1 MGSLSEYYLQ
11 YRALVCCNDFD
22 GNAYLT
28 ELAQQ
33 IQRTAGA
40 AGGEIPHLKLL
51 AWGPEGDYG
60 KADILGVDRP
70 VELFHRFENPC
81 TDLAVILNTSAVCP
95 DETLAR
101 VIGDAVRE
109 VSARFRLE
117 LTVFKKDHFG
127 LGE

>member
-1 MGSLSEYYLQ
+1 M
-11 YRALVCCNDFD
+11 RRKPD
-22 GNAYLT
+22 GAII
-28 ELAQQ
+28 A
-33 IQRTAGA
+33 ASGA

-81 TDLAVILNTSAVCP
+81 TDLAVLLNTSAVCP
-95 DETLAR
+95 DETLDR
-101 VIGDAVRE
+101 LIEDAVRE
-109 VSARFRLE
+109 VSARYQLE
-117 LTVFKKDHFG
+117 ITVFKKDHFG